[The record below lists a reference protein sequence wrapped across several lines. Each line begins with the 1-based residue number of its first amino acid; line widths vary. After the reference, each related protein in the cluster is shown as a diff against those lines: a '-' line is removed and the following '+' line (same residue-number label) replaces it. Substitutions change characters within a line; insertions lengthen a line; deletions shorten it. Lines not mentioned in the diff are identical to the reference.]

1 MSEVT
6 GWQENCVFDV
16 GSELMKKVSNTIRIG
31 MVRRRP
37 PSPKPSED
45 QTLSN
50 IQEETTPQTGKEQ
63 VRE

>member
-1 MSEVT
+1 
-6 GWQENCVFDV
+6 
-16 GSELMKKVSNTIRIG
+16 MKKVSNTIRIG